1 MVTDRRHFLAAAGAV
16 LLAPQLLPLR
26 ALAADDAPRRFVSG
40 LRRETGDFALALIDA
55 RGRMLAQADMPGR
68 PHAIAASADG
78 RLLAAAARRPG
89 RYLHVLSGDD
99 LAPLA
104 EISAA
109 AGRHFYGHAA
119 FSPDG
124 RLLYATEND
133 YDAETGDAE
142 TGVIGVYDLKDNG
155 TRLGEFA
162 SHGTG
167 PHELR
172 LMPDGVTLAVA
183 NGGIA
188 THPDMPRLKLNIDSM
203 APSLVFIDRRTGS
216 LTGQAVMPPE
226 WHQLSIRHLSI
237 APDGLV
243 AVGMQFE
250 GARMEQPPLVALA
263 RPGDTDLTPL
273 PLPDAELARMKGY
286 CGSVA
291 FDVAGHYLA
300 ATSPRGGMAV
310 LFDAVTRRYAT
321 TVRLADC
328 CGAAAA
334 GTPGRFVLTSGTG
347 AVREIDAQSNDIHET
362 GQGGG
367 AFDNHLTAI

>member
-1 MVTDRRHFLAAAGAV
+1 MAATGAV

-40 LRRETGDFALALIDA
+40 LRRETGDFALALIDP
-55 RGRMLAQADMPGR
+55 RGRVLAQADMPGR

-203 APSLVFIDRRTGS
+203 APSLAFIDRRTGT
-216 LTGQAVMPPE
+216 LTGKAVMLPE

-237 APDGLV
+237 AQDGLV

-250 GARMEQPPLVALA
+250 GARMEQPQLVALA
-263 RPGDTDLTPL
+263 RPGDTYLTSL
-273 PLPDAELARMKGY
+273 PLPDAELAQMKGY

-321 TVRLADC
+321 TVQLADC
-328 CGAAAA
+328 CGVAAS
-334 GTPGRFVLTSGTG
+334 GTPGRFILTSGTG